1 MGSAFHLRL
10 APSTEN
16 VAALLDALEAY
27 AEEADLPPAAAMR
40 LNLIAE
46 ELAANVTMHAK
57 GASYFAFGVSPGPHG
72 LCLTLEDDGPAF
84 DPLSA
89 AAPDLDAGVE
99 EREVGG
105 LGIHFLREMT
115 QDARYERAGDTN
127 RLVCT
132 LPLGA

>member
-1 MGSAFHLRL
+1 VGPAFHLRL

-27 AEEADLPPAAAMR
+27 AEEAEIPPAVAMR

-57 GASYFAFGVSPGPHG
+57 GASFFAFAVAPREGA

-84 DPLSA
+84 DPLGA
-89 AAPDLDAGVE
+89 AAPDLDAAVE
-99 EREVGG
+99 AREVGG

-115 QDARYERAGDTN
+115 EGARYERDGRIN